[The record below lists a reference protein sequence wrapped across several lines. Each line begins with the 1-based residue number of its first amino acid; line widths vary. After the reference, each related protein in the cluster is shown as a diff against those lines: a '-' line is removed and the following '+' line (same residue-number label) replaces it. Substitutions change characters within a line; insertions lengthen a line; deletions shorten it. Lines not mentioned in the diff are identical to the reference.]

1 MFADRCYLG
10 KTLLILALLHFVI
23 QGQICL
29 LLQVSLDCKNI
40 LFGKIEKKKKKQ
52 IKEVTQVGKS
62 HMLGKPLF
70 QASHL
75 DQRILVFVKVSLRVF
90 QNFGTIILSHA
101 T

>member
-1 MFADRCYLG
+1 M
-10 KTLLILALLHFVI
+10 TV
-23 QGQICL
+23 
-29 LLQVSLDCKNI
+29 KNI
-40 LFGKIEKKKKKQ
+40 LFAKIKKKKIKE

-62 HMLGKPLF
+62 HMLVF